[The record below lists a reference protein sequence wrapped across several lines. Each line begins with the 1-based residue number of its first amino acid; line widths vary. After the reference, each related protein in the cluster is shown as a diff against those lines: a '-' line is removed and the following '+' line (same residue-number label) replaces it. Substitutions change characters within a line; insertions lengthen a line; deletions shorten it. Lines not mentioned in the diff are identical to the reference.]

1 MRGVETERTE
11 KRMQPEEMPL
21 DRKIM
26 EVEGVTKFFARLRAV
41 SNVSLTMD
49 KGKIYGLVGPNGA
62 GKTTL
67 FNVLTGFLKPDS
79 GEIYYK
85 SVKITRLRPDKVVR
99 MGIARTFQNV
109 RAFPSLSAL
118 EHIMIGFQQQA
129 GETALGGMF
138 GRWKVSERANK
149 EKALAFLDR
158 VGLKGRAYDKAE
170 DLSYPEQK
178 ILILSR
184 LVATGAEFLLI
195 DEPTSGMDPASFRKM
210 LAFMRD
216 LVDNHG
222 KTLCVVEHN
231 LDLIREIC
239 DWIFFLHH
247 GELIAGGTVED
258 IIHREDL
265 AEIYFGRERAY

>member
-1 MRGVETERTE
+1 MEGVEAKRTE
-11 KRMQPEEMPL
+11 KEIPASTAP
-21 DRKIM
+21 DRNIM
-26 EVEGVTKFFARLRAV
+26 LVDRVTKVFAGLKAV
-41 SNVSLTMD
+41 DNVSLAMD

-79 GEIYYK
+79 GDIYYK
-85 SVKITRLRPDKVVR
+85 SIKITRMRPDKVVR

-118 EHIMIGFQQQA
+118 EHVMIGFQRQA
-129 GETALGGMF
+129 GETALSGMF
-138 GRWKVSERANK
+138 GPWKASERANR
-149 EKALAFLDR
+149 ERALVLLERA
-158 VGLKGRAYDKAE
+158 GLKERAYDKAE

-178 ILILSR
+178 ILVLSR
-184 LVATGAEFLLI
+184 VVATGAEFLLI

-210 LAFMRD
+210 LVFIRD
-216 LVDNHG
+216 LVDHHG
-222 KTLCVVEHN
+222 KTVCIVEHN

-247 GELIAGGTVED
+247 GELIASGAFDEIVR
-258 IIHREDL
+258 REEL
-265 AEIYFGRERAY
+265 ANIYFGVGESS